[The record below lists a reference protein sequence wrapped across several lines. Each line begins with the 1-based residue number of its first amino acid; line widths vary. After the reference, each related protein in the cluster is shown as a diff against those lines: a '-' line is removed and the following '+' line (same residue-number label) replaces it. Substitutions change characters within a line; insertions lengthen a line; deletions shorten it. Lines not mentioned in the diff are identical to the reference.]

1 MGLTGIIIR
10 CSIKLKKVE
19 SGWISQKNIINK
31 NLDET
36 IKSFYEHEDSTYSVA
51 WIDCFAVV
59 FGRSILML
67 GEHVKK
73 NMLDGSSVIYPKMKN
88 FSHFFNPPSFLLNN
102 FTISIFNSLYFY
114 KQKKNILC

>member
-51 WIDCFAVV
+51 WIDCFASGNS

-67 GEHVKK
+67 GEHVKNKVGNKFLVYPRTK
-73 NMLDGSSVIYPKMKN
+73 NDYYHCFTLL
-88 FSHFFNPPSFLLNN
+88 FFYSI
-102 FTISIFNSLYFY
+102 TIQFHLTAI
-114 KQKKNILC
+114 

>member
-36 IKSFYEHEDSTYSVA
+36 IKSFYEHENSTYSVA
-51 WIDCFAVV
+51 WIDCFASGNS

-73 NMLDGSSVIYPKMKN
+73 NMLDGK
-88 FSHFFNPPSFLLNN
+88 F
-102 FTISIFNSLYFY
+102 
-114 KQKKNILC
+114 